1 MPRIHARNR
10 SEKLAR
16 ILFERMGIFKMR
28 TGDIAET
35 IGCVRSTARRYMLE
49 PEAMKLGD
57 VIDFARKTG
66 LTDAEWLELRKC

>member
-35 IGCVRSTARRYMLE
+35 IGCARSTARRYMAE
-49 PEAMKLGD
+49 PESMKLGD

-66 LTDAEWLELRKC
+66 LTDAEWLELKNC

>member
-28 TGDIAET
+28 TGDIAEAL
-35 IGCVRSTARRYMLE
+35 GCVRSTARRYMLE
-49 PEAMKLGD
+49 PEAMKFGD

-66 LTDAEWLELRKC
+66 LTDAEWLELKNC

>member
-35 IGCVRSTARRYMLE
+35 IGCVRSTARRYMTE
-49 PEAMKLGD
+49 PESMKLGD
-57 VIDFARKTG
+57 VIDFARKTN
-66 LTDAEWLELRKC
+66 LSDAEWLELKKC

>member
-28 TGDIAET
+28 TGDIAEAL
-35 IGCVRSTARRYMLE
+35 GCV
-49 PEAMKLGD
+49 
-57 VIDFARKTG
+57 
-66 LTDAEWLELRKC
+66 

>member
-35 IGCVRSTARRYMLE
+35 IGCVRSTARRYMAE
-49 PEAMKLGD
+49 PESMKLGD

-66 LTDAEWLELRKC
+66 LTDAEWLELKNC